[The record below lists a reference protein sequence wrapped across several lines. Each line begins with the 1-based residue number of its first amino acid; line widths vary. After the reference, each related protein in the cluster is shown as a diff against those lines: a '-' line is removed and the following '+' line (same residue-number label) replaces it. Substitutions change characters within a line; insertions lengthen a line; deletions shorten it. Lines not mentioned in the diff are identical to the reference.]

1 MDIVLLFVEKEVLIL
16 KIKGVM
22 ITIEDTNNEK
32 YYINPRQV
40 IYVKR
45 RPNKASPKYKI
56 LLSNGEII
64 MTDNKEG
71 IMSITMSMK

>member
-1 MDIVLLFVEKEVLIL
+1 
-16 KIKGVM
+16 M

-32 YYINPRQV
+32 YYINPTQV
-40 IYVKR
+40 VYVKV
-45 RPNKASPKYKI
+45 RPSNSSPRYKI

-71 IMSITMSMK
+71 AMAIVKAMR

>member
-1 MDIVLLFVEKEVLIL
+1 
-16 KIKGVM
+16 M

-32 YYINPRQV
+32 YYINPAHV

-45 RPNKASPKYKI
+45 RPSKCDPKYKL

-64 MTDNKEG
+64 MTNNKEG
-71 IMSITMSMK
+71 VSAIVMAMTHK

>member
-1 MDIVLLFVEKEVLIL
+1 
-16 KIKGVM
+16 M

-32 YYINPRQV
+32 YYINPNQV

-45 RPNKASPKYKI
+45 RPNKSHPKYKI

-71 IMSITMSMK
+71 SMAIVMAMR

>member
-1 MDIVLLFVEKEVLIL
+1 MLLFVEKEVLIL

-45 RPNKASPKYKI
+45 RQNKASPKYKI

-71 IMSITMSMK
+71 IMSIIMSMK

>member
-1 MDIVLLFVEKEVLIL
+1 
-16 KIKGVM
+16 M

-32 YYINPRQV
+32 YYINPTHV
-40 IYVKR
+40 IYVKKR
-45 RPNKASPKYKI
+45 ANKSFPKYKI

-71 IMSITMSMK
+71 ATKIVMSMR

>member
-1 MDIVLLFVEKEVLIL
+1 
-16 KIKGVM
+16 M

-32 YYINPRQV
+32 YYINSRQV
-40 IYVKR
+40 IYVKK
-45 RPNKASPKYKI
+45 RPNKSFPKYKI

-71 IMSITMSMK
+71 AMAIVMGMR

>member
-1 MDIVLLFVEKEVLIL
+1 
-16 KIKGVM
+16 M

-32 YYINPRQV
+32 YYINPSHV

-45 RPNKASPKYKI
+45 RPNLSLPQYKI

-71 IMSITMSMK
+71 AMAIVMSMK

>member
-1 MDIVLLFVEKEVLIL
+1 
-16 KIKGVM
+16 M

-32 YYINPRQV
+32 YYINPSHV
-40 IYVKR
+40 VYVKI
-45 RPNKASPKYKI
+45 RPNKSLPRYKL

-71 IMSITMSMK
+71 AMAIVMSMR